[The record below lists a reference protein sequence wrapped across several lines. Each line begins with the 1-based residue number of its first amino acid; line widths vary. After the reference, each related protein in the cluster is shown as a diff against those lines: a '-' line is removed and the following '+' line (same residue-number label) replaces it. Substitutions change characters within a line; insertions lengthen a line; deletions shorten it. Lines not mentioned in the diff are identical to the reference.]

1 MKNVSMSSQKND
13 VWGTVCE
20 ELTQNG
26 MVAYG
31 ALPCRF
37 SGWNLSLIIC

>member
-26 MVAYG
+26 MVHTGHSHAVFLDG
-31 ALPCRF
+31 
-37 SGWNLSLIIC
+37 I